1 MGRRESWRRRGAL
14 GCWLAVVLCAG
25 SFVACGA
32 AGPAKSPEVAEP
44 VEEAPAPAAPEASLG
59 PAASDPGGE
68 RSAESAV
75 PDRCAEGQSEKECT
89 PPAAWVEK
97 LCKGVYAEVALV
109 MFRGGSPWQRRY
121 VRGKTRAV
129 NASGGATVD
138 GFLSFDEEVL
148 VLRQRK
154 GDASGMEIGDG
165 SGQYDVLRW
174 NGSCVSL
181 EAGEVT
187 TRRPSSPGHARIEW
201 SWLNDGMRS
210 ALRQDEDVSQAFL
223 ARKKECR
230 GATTG
235 SVSKACERLDGKLIQ
250 RIADYVRSGPEL
262 PAPEE
267 HP

>member
-1 MGRRESWRRRGAL
+1 VE
-14 GCWLAVVLCAG
+14 
-25 SFVACGA
+25 A
-32 AGPAKSPEVAEP
+32 APAAEEASQAPSAADEVAES
-44 VEEAPAPAAPEASLG
+44 AP
-59 PAASDPGGE
+59 D
-68 RSAESAV
+68 SAV
-75 PDRCAEGQSEKECT
+75 PESCGAGQPEKECV
-89 PPAAWVEK
+89 PPAPWVDK
-97 LCKGVYAEVALV
+97 LCKGVFAEVALV

-129 NASGGATVD
+129 NASGGETVD

-187 TRRPSSPGHARIEW
+187 ARRPSSPGHARIEW

-210 ALRQDEDVSQAFL
+210 ALRKDEAVSQAFL

-250 RIADYVRSGPEL
+250 RIAEYVRSGPEL